1 MSDANINGQSF
12 DQLISFLKKEGRSWI
27 VTQRDVHLEKSNEL
41 DSRTR
46 LAIGSFFESD
56 TVNTAHICE
65 VSQIENPPFYSDL
78 EEQGVSIPLDFRDMA
93 GITFIDT
100 ILIAPSKFDEKN
112 RISLVFHECV
122 HVAQYRYL
130 GLESFVHEY
139 VAGWAGNSFDYYKIP
154 LEVQAY
160 QLQHLFES
168 VPHNVFSVEREVVQK
183 WGV

>member
-1 MSDANINGQSF
+1 MSDVNINGQSF

-100 ILIAPSKFDEKN
+100 ILIAPSKFEEEY
-112 RISLVFHECV
+112 RTSLIFHECV

-130 GLESFVHEY
+130 GLEGFVREY
-139 VAGWAGNSFDYYKIP
+139 VTGWAGNNFDYYKIP
-154 LEVQAY
+154 LEAQAY
-160 QLQHLFES
+160 QLQNRFKS
-168 VPHNVFSVEREVVQK
+168 DPDKVFSVETEVAQK
-183 WGV
+183 WG